1 MVTIRAAHAEDH
13 PRLVELA
20 GELGY
25 GLDPRDAPP
34 RLAALRA
41 IGGEVLVAETDGR
54 ISGWMQVG
62 ITPALVEARTARILG
77 LVVAATA
84 RGGGVG
90 RALVAAAERWA
101 RRRGALA
108 LSLTSNVIRREAHGF
123 YEHLGF
129 ERVKSQY
136 VFSKTLADVETG
148 RNGPSAPAKAE
159 SLFHVS
165 ERGDIDRFEPRP
177 PPSTSGGVGEPV
189 VWAVGASRLYN
200 YLVPRD
206 CPRLSFHAGPDTSEE
221 DRGLWLDSA
230 GVGAG
235 VVIET
240 AWWPRLVSER
250 LFLYTLPAGPFRLA
264 DAGAAY
270 HVAPTAVEPMA
281 VRPLGDLPAAL
292 AEQGAELRV
301 VRSLWPLH
309 DAILRSSLGYSFIR
323 LHRAAPR
330 ETSAIAAAGEPSEAG
345 G

>member
-1 MVTIRAAHAEDH
+1 MVTIRAAQADDH

-25 GLDPRDAPP
+25 RLDPRDAPP

-41 IGGEVLVAETDGR
+41 IGGEVFVAEATGR
-54 ISGWMQVG
+54 ILGWMQVG
-62 ITPALVEARTARILG
+62 IAPALVEARTARILG

-101 RRRGALA
+101 RRRGASG

-136 VFSKTLADVETG
+136 VFSKTLADEKTG
-148 RNGPSAPAKAE
+148 RSGPPSRTEAE
-159 SLFHVS
+159 LLFHVS
-165 ERGDIDRFEPRP
+165 ERGDIERFEPRP
-177 PPSTSGGVGEPV
+177 PPSTSGGVVEPA

-206 CPRLSFHAGPDTSEE
+206 CPRLSFHAGPGTSEA
-221 DRGLWLDSA
+221 DRRFWLESA

-240 AWWPRLVSER
+240 AWWPRLSTER
-250 LFLYTLPAGPFRLA
+250 LFLYTLPAASFRLA
-264 DAGAAY
+264 DVGAAY
-270 HVAPTAVEPMA
+270 YVSPTAVEPLA
-281 VRPLGDLPAAL
+281 VRPLGDLPTAL
-292 AEQGAELRV
+292 AEQGTELRV

-323 LHRAAPR
+323 LHFAAPR
-330 ETSAIAAAGEPSEAG
+330 EPSGIAAAGEPAEAG